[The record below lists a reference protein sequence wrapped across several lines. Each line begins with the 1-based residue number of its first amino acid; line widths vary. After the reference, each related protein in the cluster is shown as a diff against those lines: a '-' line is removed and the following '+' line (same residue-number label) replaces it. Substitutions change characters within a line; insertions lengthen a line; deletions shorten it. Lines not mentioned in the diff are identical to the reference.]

1 MRKKVLF
8 MLSSM
13 NIGGVEKSFLSLVSR
28 LNPEKYRDKI
38 FINDLLKETEM
49 ILLKMIKEKSI
60 IKKYVLIRKIKKFY
74 SQNKKLIKKV
84 NKLESV
90 NLKWKLAQESVKRYL
105 EWFKKYFI
113 SKKNSTK
120 KHRCLCS
127 KKYSF

>member
-1 MRKKVLF
+1 MMDVNELTLYGISK
-8 MLSSM
+8 
-13 NIGGVEKSFLSLVSR
+13 
-28 LNPEKYRDKI
+28 
-38 FINDLLKETEM
+38 EM
-49 ILLKMIKEKSI
+49 IAMEELWEMAIDEEAGEIKDAA
-60 IKKYVLIRKIKKFY
+60 
-74 SQNKKLIKKV
+74 
-84 NKLESV
+84 LESV

>member
-1 MRKKVLF
+1 MTKKVLF

-90 NLKWKLAQESVKRYL
+90 NLK
-105 EWFKKYFI
+105 
-113 SKKNSTK
+113 
-120 KHRCLCS
+120 
-127 KKYSF
+127 